1 MSGCYAAFH
10 KQLGDL
16 VLLEPSLTK
25 LRDHHGAP
33 VRLFTRGGHAAVV
46 ELMPGVEFTPGIPFK
61 PCGDLYCFDP
71 LNKSAFRSVTT
82 PVLRRHL
89 IIPERRELRWYHRF
103 LFASPATP
111 ELGDT
116 YVAEFFWKNTPVP
129 STAPFRPPR
138 LNRPP
143 ESWSPAQLSPHSFI
157 LVNATSG
164 WRRKLWTPAGWAQ
177 TITSLAPDTRI
188 ILTSGA
194 QDWQN
199 RHCEEIASLTG
210 ARAQIVP
217 TTLREFLWTCANAK
231 AVLTVDGAASHF
243 AAAFETPVLTLF
255 GPTNPSNWHRPAPQ
269 NVAIACDQNGTRI
282 ENLKLLESAPVI
294 EAAQQLLASTR

>member
-16 VLLEPSLTK
+16 VLLEPALAR

-46 ELMPGVEFTPGIPFK
+46 ELMPGIKFMTGLPIMPLADF
-61 PCGDLYCFDP
+61 YCFDP
-71 LNKSAFRSVTT
+71 LSKSAFRSIAT

-89 IIPERRELRWYHRF
+89 IVPERRELRWFHRF
-103 LFASPATP
+103 LFARPTAP

-116 YVAEFFWKNTPVP
+116 YVAEFFWMNTPVA
-129 STAPFRPPR
+129 STTAFRPPR
-138 LNRPP
+138 LSRPP
-143 ESWSPAQLSPHSFI
+143 GDWSPGQLTPRSFL

-177 TITSLAPDTRI
+177 TIASLAPDTRI

-199 RHCEEIASLTG
+199 LHCEEIASLTG
-210 ARAQIVP
+210 GRAQIAR
-217 TTLREFLWTCANAK
+217 TTLRQFLWTCANAS
-231 AVLTVDGAASHF
+231 AVLTVDGAASHL
-243 AAAFETPVLTLF
+243 AAAFDTPVLTLF
-255 GPTNPSNWHRPAPQ
+255 GPTNPSNWNRPAPR
-269 NVAIACDQNGTRI
+269 NVAIAHDQTGTRI
-282 ENLKLLESAPVI
+282 DNLKNLDAGPVI
-294 EAAQQLLASTR
+294 EAARQLLAPTR